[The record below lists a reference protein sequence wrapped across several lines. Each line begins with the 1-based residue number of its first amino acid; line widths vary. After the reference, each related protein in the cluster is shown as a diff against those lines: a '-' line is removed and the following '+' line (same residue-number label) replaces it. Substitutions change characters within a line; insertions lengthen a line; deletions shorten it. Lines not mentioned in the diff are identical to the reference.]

1 MIIIKLNEKEL
12 VDNYDA
18 IVRLLNDVDG
28 ETVNIN
34 TINANTQNKTVTTQN
49 AQVTPKTN
57 AQKLIDFANAI
68 APQINEKQKISL
80 KNFVN
85 FYSERVNDWKE
96 DLKIDKLW
104 EKWWANDKINKNK

>member
-34 TINANTQNKTVTTQN
+34 TINNTNQLKTVNTQNTT
-49 AQVTPKTN
+49 KTN
-57 AQKLIDFANAI
+57 AQKLIDFANATH
-68 APQINEKQKISL
+68 PQLNEKQKISL
-80 KNFVN
+80 KNFVK
-85 FYSERVNDWKE
+85 FYKERINDWKE
-96 DLKIDKLW
+96 DLNIEKLW